1 MPFLADRRAF
11 KHLPVV
17 GRGGCWLRYVG
28 QSFGG
33 VVSELIG
40 ERDGWSRPR
49 LFRQILTRQI
59 WGSAQQL
66 SIRNQS
72 YCATLLLP
80 KTWTGVNFRLCFY
93 LNHVLTMN
101 VFLHVPVDS
110 CSNSS
115 KTGGEVGRWGI
126 LALALVLTVQAVHA
140 EQRKMQSSK
149 VKHKMNG
156 NNCMCKLMQS
166 RYTDFYSLIHKT

>member
-1 MPFLADRRAF
+1 
-11 KHLPVV
+11 
-17 GRGGCWLRYVG
+17 
-28 QSFGG
+28 
-33 VVSELIG
+33 
-40 ERDGWSRPR
+40 
-49 LFRQILTRQI
+49 
-59 WGSAQQL
+59 
-66 SIRNQS
+66 
-72 YCATLLLP
+72 
-80 KTWTGVNFRLCFY
+80 
-93 LNHVLTMN
+93 MN
-101 VFLHVPVDS
+101 VFLHVPVHS

-140 EQRKMQSSK
+140 EQRKRQSSK

>member
-93 LNHVLTMN
+93 LKNKSCTYYECLSPCSCPLLQQQQQNWGRSWALGDPGFGTG
-101 VFLHVPVDS
+101 LDGTS
-110 CSNSS
+110 CSC
-115 KTGGEVGRWGI
+115 W
-126 LALALVLTVQAVHA
+126 A
-140 EQRKMQSSK
+140 EENAKFKSQTQNEWKQLY
-149 VKHKMNG
+149 V
-156 NNCMCKLMQS
+156 
-166 RYTDFYSLIHKT
+166 